1 MEGQQGLLQEGEGWG
16 QTWQG
21 AHFLCLLM
29 PSQESSEP
37 GAVPTGQ
44 KEAFLSGICK
54 RRKACEAPWV
64 TSEKGKRR
72 VGTKVGLIPSFR
84 GPRNLQSQVSPQP
97 GFLK

>member
-44 KEAFLSGICK
+44 KEASSVGSAK
-54 RRKACEAPWV
+54 EGRPARRPG
-64 TSEKGKRR
+64 SRQGKEREGWNKSR
-72 VGTKVGLIPSFR
+72 ADSF
-84 GPRNLQSQVSPQP
+84 
-97 GFLK
+97 F